1 MERPARRLTRADRVR
16 QRRQRISERPA
27 KSTSR
32 RKRVAAAAAP
42 TATVVSRY
50 RLGGAVPVPGAFPGA
65 RVGERT
71 SSRRGRAWAQVWARL
86 AGGWRWLSAA
96 LLFISLAGLYA
107 LLKLPAFQVQEVELH
122 GLHYLN
128 QGMLQGV
135 LPLGRPAATVDPQE
149 TAQLLLTTF
158 PALAE
163 ARVWLDLK
171 GVLQV
176 QVLERQPV
184 LVWVYQ
190 GNRWWVDPQG
200 VLFPALG
207 DDPLPEVQAR
217 DLPPGIEQTEGQWR
231 LPADLVQAL
240 QVLAA
245 YVPEGQPL
253 VYDAHYGLGW
263 QAPEG
268 WQVFVGKRPTQMAA
282 RMRLYWAL
290 RQYLRA
296 EGLPPAW
303 IDLSV
308 LNAPYYRLEP

>member
-1 MERPARRLTRADRVR
+1 MERTARQLTRADRVR
-16 QRRQRISERPA
+16 RRRQRISERPA
-27 KSTSR
+27 KAAPR
-32 RKRVAAAAAP
+32 RKRVAAAAVS

-50 RLGGAVPVPGAFPGA
+50 PLGGAVAVPGALPGT
-65 RVGERT
+65 RDGEHTPPRRRQSWSHVG
-71 SSRRGRAWAQVWARL
+71 ARL
-86 AGGWRWLSAA
+86 AWGWRWLSAA
-96 LLFISLAGLYA
+96 LLFVSLAGLYA
-107 LLKLPAFQVQEVELH
+107 LWKLPAFQVQEVELH

-128 QGMLQGV
+128 QGMLRGV
-135 LPLGRPAATVDPQE
+135 LPLGRPAVTVDPQE

-163 ARVWLDLK
+163 VRVWLDLE

-200 VLFPALG
+200 VLFPVLG
-207 DDPLPEVQAR
+207 DEPLPEVQAR
-217 DLPPGIEQTEGQWR
+217 DLPPGIEQNEGKWM
-231 LPADLVQAL
+231 LPLDLVQAL

-296 EGLPPAW
+296 EGLRPAW